1 MVATQQVTE
10 QAGETLQSRVGKVP
24 MTVPAGVEVKVDG
37 RTVSVKGPK
46 GSLTREVPEE
56 VTLTLDGK
64 TLRVLPNEGAGRLG
78 KQYQG
83 LTRALIANM
92 LEGAATGYN
101 ISLDLIGVGYRA
113 EVKGRMLHLA
123 LGLSHPVVFALPDE
137 IQARVETIDEAGIKK
152 PRLHLSSH
160 DKMMLGQTAARIR
173 SFRPP
178 EPYKGKGVRYTGE
191 RIREKAGKA
200 GGGKGGGKASKA
212 PKK

>member
-1 MVATQQVTE
+1 MVATQTE
-10 QAGETLQSRVGKVP
+10 TTPQSRVGKVP
-24 MTVPAGVEVKVDG
+24 MPVPSGVEVKVDG
-37 RTVSVKGPK
+37 QTVSIKGPK
-46 GSLTREVPEE
+46 GTLVRELPEQ
-56 VTLTLDGK
+56 VQITLEDK
-64 TLRVLPNEGAGRLG
+64 VLRVLPHEGTGRLG

-83 LTRALIANM
+83 MARALLASM
-92 LEGAATGYN
+92 LKGAATGYN
-101 ISLDLIGVGYRA
+101 VSLDLIGVGYRA
-113 EVKGRMLHLA
+113 EVKGQMLNLA
-123 LGLSHPVVFALPDE
+123 LGLSHPVAYKLPDE
-137 IQARVETIDEAGIKK
+137 VQARVETIDEAGVKK

-160 DKMMLGQTAARIR
+160 DKMVLGQVAARIR